1 MHRERTPLSSRRI
14 IRYAA
19 VFAIVLLV
27 VSSLLLRPQQ
37 SKPPVTME
45 DYQSQE
51 LKWSSCYGDFQCAT
65 LLVPIDYKELGKGRF
80 TIQVL
85 RFSARNQ
92 SERIGSLV
100 INPGGPG
107 ASGVNYAYN
116 AEYVFGPEILDKY
129 DIVGFD
135 PRGVGLSSPIRCLTD
150 KELDASYAANS
161 NPTNAQELETLI
173 REVRSYVEKCE
184 SRNANILSYGTAD
197 AARDMDLLRSAL
209 NEAKL
214 NYLGASYGTYLGTLY
229 AKFFP
234 DKVGRMVLDGAI
246 DPRASSTEQ
255 NLIQAMGFD
264 TAVRSFIED
273 CYKSFD
279 CPLDSPQSKAIAQI
293 ISLYSEAAES
303 PLPSSSQRAVTESL
317 MVLGT
322 ASALY
327 DSVSG
332 WPKLREAIQEAQAG
346 VGTKFLA
353 LADEYTQR
361 TRDGKYVN
369 NESDAAFVIDCLDWR
384 QDRTTAQIEAEAKSF
399 SSKAPVFGPYLAYAG
414 LSCQYFSDLSIK
426 DDAITTIDTS
436 PVVIIGT
443 TRDPATPYVWAKALQ
458 KTILNSRLISLD
470 GDGHTGYGRGSTCV
484 DSAVDLYFLRGKLPQ
499 KDLFCTAT
507 F

>member
-1 MHRERTPLSSRRI
+1 MPRGRIQLSSRI
-14 IRYAA
+14 IRLAA
-19 VFAIVLLV
+19 AFAIVLLFA
-27 VSSLLLRPQQ
+27 SSLLLRPQD
-37 SKPPVTME
+37 SKALITMA

-65 LLVPIDYKELGKGRF
+65 LLVPIDYKDLDTGRF
-80 TIQVL
+80 SIEVL
-85 RFSARNQ
+85 RFSARSQ

-116 AEYVFGPEILDKY
+116 AEYIFGPEILDKY

-150 KELDASYAANS
+150 KELDASYAADS
-161 NPTNAQELETLI
+161 NPTSAKELENLI
-173 REVRSYVEKCE
+173 SEVRTYVEKCE
-184 SRNANILSYGTAD
+184 SRNPNILNYGTAN
-197 AARDMDLLRSAL
+197 AARDMDLLRIAL
-209 NEAKL
+209 GEAKL

-246 DPRASSTEQ
+246 DPKASSTEQ
-255 NLIQAMGFD
+255 NLTQAMGFD
-264 TAVRSFIED
+264 TAVRSFIDD
-273 CYKSFD
+273 CYKSAD
-279 CPLDSPQSKAIAQI
+279 CPLDSPQAKAITQI
-293 ISLYSEAAES
+293 ISIYSEAARS
-303 PLPSSSQRAVTESL
+303 PLPSNSQRSVTESL

-327 DSVSG
+327 DSLSG
-332 WPKLREAIQEAQAG
+332 WPKLQEAIREAQAG
-346 VGTKFLA
+346 VGSKFLA

-361 TRDGKYVN
+361 NRDGSYAN

-384 QDRTTAQIEAEAKSF
+384 QDRTTAEIQDEAESF
-399 SSKAPVFGPYLAYAG
+399 ATKAPVFGPYLAYAG
-414 LSCQYFSDLSIK
+414 LSCQYFSGLSVK
-426 DDAITTIDTS
+426 DDVTTTIDTS
-436 PVVIIGT
+436 PIVIIGT
-443 TRDPATPYVWAKALQ
+443 TRDPATPYSWAQALQ
-458 KTILNSRLISLD
+458 KTIRNSRLISLD

-484 DSAVDLYFLRGKLPQ
+484 DSAVDLYLLRGKLPQ
-499 KDLFCTAT
+499 KDLFCAAS